1 MVRRIGI
8 ARSNGPLGGQMTDR
22 YKIKGPKEKRAIT
35 RKRGSG
41 AHRQSDTRAKKHKYN
56 GYSCKGTQG
65 KGQGCTREKG
75 TIANL
80 HNGTG

>member
-1 MVRRIGI
+1 
-8 ARSNGPLGGQMTDR
+8 MTDR

-41 AHRQSDTRAKKHKYN
+41 AHRQSDTRAKKHKDK

-65 KGQGCTREKG
+65 KGNNRKGHKGKDAQGKR
-75 TIANL
+75 AQW
-80 HNGTG
+80 